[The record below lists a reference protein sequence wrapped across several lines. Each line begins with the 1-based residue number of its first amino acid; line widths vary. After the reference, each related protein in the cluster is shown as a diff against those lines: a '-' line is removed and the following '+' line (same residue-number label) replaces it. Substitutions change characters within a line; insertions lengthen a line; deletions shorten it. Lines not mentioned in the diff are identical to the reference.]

1 MLGAAIDRETRCIQD
16 VILDAV
22 VDEHPVQPEPVVACL
37 IAAYRPHPADALV
50 PLFHGDLTCDQQRS
64 FIVAIIGDFE
74 EISAL
79 LGGERLGSPVVESR

>member
-1 MLGAAIDRETRCIQD
+1 MSI
-16 VILDAV
+16 VSDAV
-22 VDEHPVQPEPVVACL
+22 QYG
-37 IAAYRPHPADALV
+37 IAERRVGNNVV

-64 FIVAIIGDFE
+64 FIVAIIDDFE